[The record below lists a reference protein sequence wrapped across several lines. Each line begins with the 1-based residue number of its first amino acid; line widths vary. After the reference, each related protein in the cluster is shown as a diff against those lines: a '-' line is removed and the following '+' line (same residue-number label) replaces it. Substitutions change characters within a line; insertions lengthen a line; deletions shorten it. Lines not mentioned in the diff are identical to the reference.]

1 MPFMLVFS
9 IISLANI
16 SAERMKSKGMRG
28 NPGYSTFDSGKISFQ
43 AIVHEATFYIVVYT
57 FYPLHKV
64 WSETEVV
71 KSF

>member
-1 MPFMLVFS
+1 
-9 IISLANI
+9 
-16 SAERMKSKGMRG
+16 MRG

-43 AIVHEATFYIVVYT
+43 AIVHEATFYIVVHT